1 MAKKIRD
8 YKSWVTSHT
17 ECPNCHYRFNF
28 RHSKWGSV
36 SAVRVGSNW
45 VFICPNCKTKQ
56 SFLLKKGEEEG
67 LPLIIDMP
75 LSSFL
80 SEAFAGLVALVIVT
94 IVLYYVASKNI
105 SSDVFIY
112 GFAISIIA
120 YIVYMIWLGFIS
132 RSSGRTYIMDQHH

>member
-1 MAKKIRD
+1 M
-8 YKSWVTSHT
+8 
-17 ECPNCHYRFNF
+17 
-28 RHSKWGSV
+28 
-36 SAVRVGSNW
+36 
-45 VFICPNCKTKQ
+45 
-56 SFLLKKGEEEG
+56 
-67 LPLIIDMP
+67 PLIIDMP

-112 GFAISIIA
+112 GFAISLIA